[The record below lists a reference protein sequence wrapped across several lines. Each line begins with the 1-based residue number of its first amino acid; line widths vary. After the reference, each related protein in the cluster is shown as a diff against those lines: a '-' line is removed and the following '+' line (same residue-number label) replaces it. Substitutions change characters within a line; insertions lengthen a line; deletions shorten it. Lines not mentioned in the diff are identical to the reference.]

1 MTGGGS
7 KPGERRGGRKPGT
20 PNKVTAELAGLAR
33 VHTADAIA
41 RLVAIMNG
49 IVAEGE
55 TKPQPAAQVMAA
67 NAILD
72 RGHGKPRQAL
82 EHGGTDGGPIVIY
95 MDEIDARA

>member
-1 MTGGGS
+1 MSGGGS

-55 TKPQPAAQVMAA
+55 TKELLWGAGVSKLNGA
-67 NAILD
+67 
-72 RGHGKPRQAL
+72 RHGSPF
-82 EHGGTDGGPIVIY
+82 G
-95 MDEIDARA
+95 